1 MGRKKK
7 HILIGSALRCIAI
20 ILCIAVILFCSIYL
34 IRLALESYL
43 VHRSSET
50 AAEQYVIEAVVESS
64 DTSSN
69 DEIIN
74 ESSLESGT
82 VALAEN
88 EETTA
93 TTTHTIDFDA
103 LQAASPYA
111 VAWIQVSGI
120 DVIDYPVVQ
129 YTDDSYFL
137 THSWDMQE
145 SRYGAIF
152 LEANNAADFS
162 DDYIIIY
169 GHNMKNGSMFG
180 SLKKYAQESFYK
192 ENGGVITIYLPE
204 ETRTYQ
210 IFSVRYTEAT
220 DETTYTL
227 RSKQNVSYGS
237 VLEML
242 KNESIYDTGVSV
254 SSDDS
259 IITLSTC
266 AGDARLVVH
275 AKLAETVSVK

>member
-82 VALAEN
+82 VAMAEN

-192 ENGGVITIYLPE
+192 ENGGVITLYLPG

-220 DETTYTL
+220 DELTYTL
-227 RSKQNVSYGS
+227 RTKQNVSYGS
-237 VLEML
+237 VLETL

-254 SSDDS
+254 SSEDS
-259 IITLSTC
+259 VITLSTC
-266 AGDARLVVH
+266 AGDDRLVLH
-275 AKLAETVSVK
+275 AKLAETGSLE